1 MVGYRF
7 SLSHQRTETNISK
20 RLIQALLHAQR
31 FCGRDYNMTMPAG
44 YHCIGVGA
52 IGIDAD
58 IKDGHGLSGKD
69 IGVPCR

>member
-1 MVGYRF
+1 
-7 SLSHQRTETNISK
+7 
-20 RLIQALLHAQR
+20 
-31 FCGRDYNMTMPAG
+31 MTMPAG